1 MEKLKEVGRPIK
13 RVDAADK
20 VTGRAKFTDDL
31 CPKPCLEAKI
41 LHSTIGNGRVISID
55 ASEALKVPGVVAVF
69 TCFDVPDIVYP
80 VGGHPWYADRDA
92 SHRDIADRKLLDD
105 RVRIYG
111 DNIGV
116 VVAEATVA
124 CDRALKLLKVEYEE
138 WPVVYDP
145 KESLALGAAE
155 GGAEHPVQDRKPD
168 NLVAHT
174 LAVTSDDKLAALGYS
189 SVEDA
194 INDPAYH
201 HVSLHMESREQSQ
214 VHIETCTSYCYM
226 ENNKI
231 VCVSSTQIP
240 HVVRR
245 VIGQALGI
253 PWGDVRVIK
262 PYIGGG
268 FGTKQDVHYE
278 PLNAWVCKMVG
289 GRCVRMEISREELFW
304 DTSGR
309 QPKSFDVEASW
320 DDDMNLHARK
330 ICAYSNTGG
339 YGHHGHALVLNSVN
353 SFRWLY
359 HTQEKAVRCEA
370 YTAYTNGPHTG
381 AMRAYGVPE
390 GNWAAEC
397 LMGDIAYDMG
407 WDGVEFR
414 LKNVYTDQFVDEFTP
429 GGVIA
434 AHTCAIPECVEKGKA
449 YIEWDKKKRE
459 YANETG
465 PIRHGV
471 GVSFFVYKTAVAP
484 FALETA
490 TAAVTLNQD
499 GTIQLQMGATEIGQ
513 GADTVFSQMAAEAIG
528 VRTEDVRIVSFQ
540 DTDVTP
546 YDTGAY
552 ASRQTYVSGTA
563 VKKAGETLRK
573 KILDYARFAY
583 PNAQGEL
590 TLEDGVVLDALGHK
604 VVDLATLGLDSYY
617 NMDHAC
623 QLHAH
628 ETINVHT
635 NAIAGGC
642 TFADVTVDMPLG
654 KVTVNKIINVQDSGR
669 LINPKLVEQQ
679 IHGGMAQGIGY
690 GLFEELQIDPKTG
703 RVLNPTLLDYKIPTT
718 MDLPDLAADFV
729 EKPDPTGPY
738 GNKAVGETPAIS
750 PAAAIRD
757 AILDATGCKFY
768 VEPMTPQRLFE
779 GFKEA
784 GLI

>member
-1 MEKLKEVGRPIK
+1 MEKLREVGRPVV
-13 RVDAADK
+13 RVDAYDK

-41 LHSTIGNGRVISID
+41 YHATIGNGVVKSID
-55 ASEALKVPGVVAVF
+55 TSEAEKVPGIVAVF
-69 TCFDVPDIVYP
+69 TCFDVPDICYP
-80 VGGHPWYADRDA
+80 VAGHPWYADSAAAKRDQ
-92 SHRDIADRKLLDD
+92 ADRKLLDS

-111 DNIGV
+111 DNIAV
-116 VVAEATVA
+116 VVGEDTVC
-124 CDRALKLLKVEYEE
+124 CDRALKKIKVEYEE
-138 WPVVYDP
+138 YPVVYDP
-145 KESLALGAAE
+145 IESMKGTNP
-155 GGAEHPVQDRKPD
+155 PVQDRKPD
-168 NLVAHT
+168 NIVAHS
-174 LAVTSDDKLAALGYS
+174 LARTSEENLARSGYKTVEEAL
-189 SVEDA
+189 ED
-194 INDPAYH
+194 PKYH
-201 HVSLHMESREQSQ
+201 HVSIHAESREQSQ
-214 VHIETCTSYCYM
+214 VHIESCVSYCYM
-226 ENNKI
+226 EGGKI

-278 PLNAWVCKMVG
+278 PLNAWICKQIG
-289 GRCVRMEISREELFW
+289 GRCVKLELSREELFW

-309 QPKSFDVEASW
+309 QPKSFDIECSY

-330 ICAYSNTGG
+330 IVAYSNTGG
-339 YGHHGHALVLNSVN
+339 YVHHGHALVLNSVN

-359 HTQEKAVRCEA
+359 HTQEVATHSEA
-370 YTAYTNGPHTG
+370 FTIHTNGPHTG

-397 LMGDIAYDMG
+397 LMGDIAYDNG

-414 LKNVYTDQFVDEFTP
+414 LKNVYTDKFVDEFTP

-434 AHTCAIPECVEKGKA
+434 AHTCGIPECVAKGKE
-449 YIEWDKKKRE
+449 YIEWDKKRAE

-471 GVSFFVYKTAVAP
+471 GVAFFVYKTAVAP

-499 GTIQLQMGATEIGQ
+499 GSVQLQMGATEIGQ

-528 VRTEDVRIVSFQ
+528 VDTEDIHIVSFQ

-546 YDTGAY
+546 YDSGAY

-563 VKKAGETLRK
+563 VKKAGETLHK
-573 KILDYARFAY
+573 KIIDYAHYLF
-583 PNAQGEL
+583 PSAQGEL
-590 TLEDGVVLDALGHK
+590 TLRDHKIYDVVGNVVCTLPELALEAYYNLDA
-604 VVDLATLGLDSYY
+604 A
-617 NMDHAC
+617 N

-635 NAIAGGC
+635 NSIAGGC

-690 GLFEELQIDPKTG
+690 GLFEEIQVDPKTA

-718 MDLPDLAADFV
+718 MDLPDLKADFV

-757 AILDATGCKFY
+757 AILNATGCKFY

-779 GFKEA
+779 GFKKE

>member
-1 MEKLKEVGRPIK
+1 MERLKEVGRPVK

-41 LHSTIGNGRVISID
+41 LHATIGNGRVLSID
-55 ASEALKVPGVVAVF
+55 ASEALGLPGVVAVY
-69 TCFDVPDIVYP
+69 TCFDVPDIRYP
-80 VGGHPWYADRDA
+80 VAGHPWYADSAAAKRDQ
-92 SHRDIADRKLLDD
+92 ADRKLLDD

-111 DNIGV
+111 DNIAV
-116 VVAEATVA
+116 VVGEDTVA
-124 CDRALKLLKVEYEE
+124 CDRALRAIKVEYEE
-138 WPVVYDP
+138 YPVVCDP
-145 KESLALGAAE
+145 IESMRGTNP
-155 GGAEHPVQDRKPD
+155 PVQDRKPD
-168 NLVAHT
+168 NIVAHT
-174 LAVTSDDKLAALGYS
+174 CARTPDDMLAKAGYHTVEEAL
-189 SVEDA
+189 ED
-194 INDPAYH
+194 PRYH
-201 HVSLHMESREQSQ
+201 HVKIHCESREQSQ
-214 VHIETCTSYCYM
+214 VHIETCVSYCY
-226 ENNKI
+226 EEGGKL

-278 PLNAWVCKMVG
+278 PLNAWVCKQLG
-289 GRCVRMEISREELFW
+289 GRCVKLELTREELFW

-309 QPKSFDVEASW
+309 QPKTFDIECSYG
-320 DDDMNLHARK
+320 DDMRLHARK
-330 ICAYSNTGG
+330 IVGYSNTGG
-339 YGHHGHALVLNSVN
+339 YVHHGHALVLNSVN

-359 HTQEKAVRCEA
+359 HSQEVATHSEA
-370 YTAYTNGPHTG
+370 YTIHTNGPHTG

-414 LKNVYTDQFVDEFTP
+414 LKNVYTDAFVDEFTP

-499 GTIQLQMGATEIGQ
+499 GTVQLQMGATEIGQ

-528 VRTEDVRIVSFQ
+528 VPFEDIHIVSQQ

-546 YDTGAY
+546 YDSGAY

-563 VKKAGETLRK
+563 VKKAGGVLRQ
-573 KILDYARFAY
+573 KILDFARRIY

-590 TLEDGVVLDALGHK
+590 DIRDRCVVDCLGNKVCDLASLALEAYYNLDAA
-604 VVDLATLGLDSYY
+604 D
-617 NMDHAC
+617 

-628 ETINVHT
+628 ETVNVHT

-690 GLFEELQIDPKTG
+690 GLFEELQVDSKTG

-779 GFKEA
+779 GFKKE

>member
-1 MEKLKEVGRPIK
+1 MEKLREVGRPVV
-13 RVDAADK
+13 RVDAYDK

-41 LHSTIGNGRVISID
+41 YHATIGNGVVKSID
-55 ASEALKVPGVVAVF
+55 TSEAEKVPGIVAVF
-69 TCFDVPDIVYP
+69 TCFDVPDICYP
-80 VGGHPWYADRDA
+80 VAGHPWYADSAAAKRDQ
-92 SHRDIADRKLLDD
+92 ADRKLLDS

-111 DNIGV
+111 DNIAV
-116 VVAEATVA
+116 VVGEDTVC
-124 CDRALKLLKVEYEE
+124 CDRALKKIKVEYEE
-138 WPVVYDP
+138 YPVVYDP
-145 KESLALGAAE
+145 IESMKGTNP
-155 GGAEHPVQDRKPD
+155 PVQDRKPD
-168 NLVAHT
+168 NIVAHS
-174 LAVTSDDKLAALGYS
+174 LARTSEENLARAGYKTVEEAL
-189 SVEDA
+189 ED
-194 INDPAYH
+194 PKYH
-201 HVSLHMESREQSQ
+201 HVSIHAESREQSQ
-214 VHIETCTSYCYM
+214 VHIETCVSYCYM
-226 ENNKI
+226 EGGKI

-278 PLNAWVCKMVG
+278 PLNAWICKQIG
-289 GRCVRMEISREELFW
+289 GRCVKLELSREELFW

-309 QPKSFDVEASW
+309 QPKSFDIECSY

-330 ICAYSNTGG
+330 IVAYSNTGG

-359 HTQEKAVRCEA
+359 HTQEVATHSEA
-370 YTAYTNGPHTG
+370 FTIHTNGPHTG

-397 LMGDIAYDMG
+397 LMGDIAYDNG

-414 LKNVYTDQFVDEFTP
+414 LKNVYTDKFVDEFTP

-434 AHTCAIPECVEKGKA
+434 AHTCGIPECVAKGKE
-449 YIEWDKKKRE
+449 YIEWDKKRAE

-471 GVSFFVYKTAVAP
+471 GVAFFVYKTAVAP

-499 GTIQLQMGATEIGQ
+499 GSVQLQMGATEIGQ

-528 VRTEDVRIVSFQ
+528 VDTEDIHIVSFQ

-546 YDTGAY
+546 YDSGAY

-563 VKKAGETLRK
+563 VKKAGETLHK
-573 KILDYARFAY
+573 KIIDYAHYLF
-583 PNAQGEL
+583 PSAQGEL
-590 TLEDGVVLDALGHK
+590 TLRDHKIYDVVGNVVCTLPELALE
-604 VVDLATLGLDSYY
+604 AYY
-617 NMDHAC
+617 NLGAAN

-635 NAIAGGC
+635 NSIAGGC

-690 GLFEELQIDPKTG
+690 GLFEEIQVDPKTA
-703 RVLNPTLLDYKIPTT
+703 RVLNPTLLDYKIPTA
-718 MDLPDLAADFV
+718 MDLPDLKADFV

-757 AILDATGCKFY
+757 AILNATGCKFY

-779 GFKEA
+779 GFKKE

>member
-1 MEKLKEVGRPIK
+1 MEKLREVGRPVV
-13 RVDAADK
+13 RVDAYDK

-41 LHSTIGNGRVISID
+41 YHATIGNGVVKSID
-55 ASEALKVPGVVAVF
+55 TSEAEKVPGIVAVF
-69 TCFDVPDIVYP
+69 TCFDVPDICYP
-80 VGGHPWYADRDA
+80 VAGHPWYADSAAAKRDQ
-92 SHRDIADRKLLDD
+92 ADRKLLDS

-111 DNIGV
+111 DNIAV
-116 VVAEATVA
+116 VVGEDTVC
-124 CDRALKLLKVEYEE
+124 CDRALKKIKVEYEE
-138 WPVVYDP
+138 YPVVYDP
-145 KESLALGAAE
+145 IESMKGTNP
-155 GGAEHPVQDRKPD
+155 PVQDRKPD
-168 NLVAHT
+168 NIVAHS
-174 LAVTSDDKLAALGYS
+174 LARTSEENLARAGYKTVEEAL
-189 SVEDA
+189 ED
-194 INDPAYH
+194 PKYH
-201 HVSLHMESREQSQ
+201 HVSIHAESREQSQ
-214 VHIETCTSYCYM
+214 VHIETCVSYCYM
-226 ENNKI
+226 EGGKI

-278 PLNAWVCKMVG
+278 PLNAWICKQIG
-289 GRCVRMEISREELFW
+289 GRCVKLELSREELFW

-309 QPKSFDVEASW
+309 QPKSFDIECSY

-330 ICAYSNTGG
+330 IVAYSNTGG
-339 YGHHGHALVLNSVN
+339 YVHHGHALVLNSVN

-359 HTQEKAVRCEA
+359 HTQEVATHSEA
-370 YTAYTNGPHTG
+370 FTIHTNGPHTG

-397 LMGDIAYDMG
+397 LMGDIAYDNG

-414 LKNVYTDQFVDEFTP
+414 LKNVYTDKFVDEFTP

-434 AHTCAIPECVEKGKA
+434 AHTCGIPECVAKGKE
-449 YIEWDKKKRE
+449 YIEWDKKRAE
-459 YANETG
+459 YADETG

-471 GVSFFVYKTAVAP
+471 GVAFFVYKTAVAP

-499 GTIQLQMGATEIGQ
+499 GSVQLQMGATEIGQ

-528 VRTEDVRIVSFQ
+528 VDTEDIHIVSFQ

-546 YDTGAY
+546 YDSGAY

-563 VKKAGETLRK
+563 VKKAGETLHK
-573 KILDYARFAY
+573 KIIDYAHYLF
-583 PNAQGEL
+583 PSAQGEL
-590 TLEDGVVLDALGHK
+590 TLRDHKIYDVVGNVVCTLPELALE
-604 VVDLATLGLDSYY
+604 AYY
-617 NMDHAC
+617 NLGAAN

-635 NAIAGGC
+635 NSIAGGC

-690 GLFEELQIDPKTG
+690 GLFEEIQVDPKTA

-718 MDLPDLAADFV
+718 MDLPDLKADFV

-757 AILDATGCKFY
+757 AILNATGCKFY

-779 GFKEA
+779 GFKKE

>member
-1 MEKLKEVGRPIK
+1 MEKLREVGRPVV
-13 RVDAADK
+13 RVDAYDK

-41 LHSTIGNGRVISID
+41 YHATIGNGVVKSID
-55 ASEALKVPGVVAVF
+55 TSEAEKVPGIVAVF
-69 TCFDVPDIVYP
+69 TCFDVPDICYP
-80 VGGHPWYADRDA
+80 VAGHPWYADSAAAKRDQ
-92 SHRDIADRKLLDD
+92 ADRKLLDS

-111 DNIGV
+111 DNIAV
-116 VVAEATVA
+116 VVGEDTVC
-124 CDRALKLLKVEYEE
+124 CDRALKKIKVEYEE
-138 WPVVYDP
+138 YPVVYDP
-145 KESLALGAAE
+145 IESMKGTNP
-155 GGAEHPVQDRKPD
+155 PVQDRKPD
-168 NLVAHT
+168 NIVAHS
-174 LAVTSDDKLAALGYS
+174 LARTSEENLARAGYKTVEEAL
-189 SVEDA
+189 ED
-194 INDPAYH
+194 PKYH
-201 HVSLHMESREQSQ
+201 HVSIHAESREQSQ
-214 VHIETCTSYCYM
+214 VHIETCVSYCYM
-226 ENNKI
+226 EGGKI

-278 PLNAWVCKMVG
+278 PLNAWICKQIG
-289 GRCVRMEISREELFW
+289 GRCVKLELSREELFW

-309 QPKSFDVEASW
+309 QPKSFDIECSY

-330 ICAYSNTGG
+330 IVAYSNTGG
-339 YGHHGHALVLNSVN
+339 YVHHGHALVLNSVN

-359 HTQEKAVRCEA
+359 HTQEVATHSEA
-370 YTAYTNGPHTG
+370 FTIHTNGPHTG

-397 LMGDIAYDMG
+397 LMGDIAYDNG

-414 LKNVYTDQFVDEFTP
+414 LKNVYTDKFVDEFTP

-434 AHTCAIPECVEKGKA
+434 AHTCGIPECVAKGKE
-449 YIEWDKKKRE
+449 YIEWDKKRAE
-459 YANETG
+459 YADETG

-471 GVSFFVYKTAVAP
+471 GVAFFVYKTAVAP

-499 GTIQLQMGATEIGQ
+499 GSVQLQMGATEIGQ

-528 VRTEDVRIVSFQ
+528 VDTEDIHVVSFQ

-546 YDTGAY
+546 YDSGAY

-563 VKKAGETLRK
+563 VKKAGETLHK
-573 KILDYARFAY
+573 KIIDYAHYLF
-583 PNAQGEL
+583 PSAQGEL
-590 TLEDGVVLDALGHK
+590 TLRDHKIYDVVGNVVCTLPELALEAYYNLDA
-604 VVDLATLGLDSYY
+604 A
-617 NMDHAC
+617 N

-635 NAIAGGC
+635 NSIAGGC

-690 GLFEELQIDPKTG
+690 GLFEEIQVDPKTA

-718 MDLPDLAADFV
+718 MDLPDLKADFV

-757 AILDATGCKFY
+757 AILNATGCKFY

-779 GFKEA
+779 GFKKE